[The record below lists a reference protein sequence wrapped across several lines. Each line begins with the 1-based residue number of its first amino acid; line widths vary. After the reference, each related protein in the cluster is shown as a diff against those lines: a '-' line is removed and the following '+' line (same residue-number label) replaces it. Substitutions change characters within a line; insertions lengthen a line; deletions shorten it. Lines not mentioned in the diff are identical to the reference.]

1 MRRLEEILD
10 FNKNFVKNKEYEKYK
25 ATKKPEK
32 KLVILSC
39 MDTRL
44 TELLPKAMNIKNGD
58 AKIIKKRLPFG
69 YSRVKLKLF
78 VSPLPS
84 FSISLQIS
92 GKQVYLLLYLS

>member
-1 MRRLEEILD
+1 VE
-10 FNKNFVKNKEYEKYK
+10 NKEYEKYK

-58 AKIIKKRLPFG
+58 AKIIKKCWG
-69 YSRVKLKLF
+69 YNNA
-78 VSPLPS
+78 
-84 FSISLQIS
+84 SLW
-92 GKQVYLLLYLS
+92 KYC